1 MNEESTVRLIE
12 GSNLAKL
19 MVEAGPQSS
28 KKE

>member
-1 MNEESTVRLIE
+1 VRLIE